1 MHSSERPSIHLIQY
15 CEMFIVNLKTLF
27 KTIVRVPIQRRR
39 RDPFSAFRPGWEPT
53 IEEMSRDELVAYA
66 RRVDVELARLT
77 AQHAKPLAR
86 AFKIANVSA
95 YRRELG
101 VTTAFDGYG
110 FETGGYDKAFHV
122 VFEIAEQ
129 ASRRARA
136 DRLVER
142 QLARQYPE
150 AAASLVALR
159 RYVLRDALDWP
170 HAARLDYERNVLAD
184 TLEMTPHRLRH
195 ERMEYWASLLDVLP
209 NHEFDIAAR
218 APAYDVDDGTTAF
231 EEGRAIG
238 RKAEGGSER
247 DNRYAPGTFLH
258 AKWIDGYR
266 TGKRQLIVERR
277 GAEPSSDGV
286 GDICRASP
294 AND

>member
-1 MHSSERPSIHLIQY
+1 
-15 CEMFIVNLKTLF
+15 MFIVNLKTLF
-27 KTIVRVPIQRRR
+27 RTLVRVPIQRRR
-39 RDPFSAFRPGWEPT
+39 RGQVSAFRPGWEPT
-53 IEEMSRDELVAYA
+53 IEEMSRDELASYA

-95 YRRELG
+95 YHRELG

-142 QLARQYPE
+142 QLARRYPE
-150 AAASLVALR
+150 AAAALVALR

-170 HAARLDYERNVLAD
+170 YAARLDYERNVLAD
-184 TLEMTPHRLRH
+184 TLELTPHHLRH

-209 NHEFDIAAR
+209 NNEFDVAAK
-218 APAYDVDDGTTAF
+218 APTYDVDDGATAF
-231 EEGRAIG
+231 EEGRAAG
-238 RKAEGGSER
+238 RKGDFASER

-258 AKWIDGYR
+258 AKWLDGYR
-266 TGKRQLIVERR
+266 FGTRQVVAERR
-277 GAEPSSDGV
+277 RSSVRAGGV
-286 GDICRASP
+286 SDISRESS

>member
-1 MHSSERPSIHLIQY
+1 
-15 CEMFIVNLKTLF
+15 MFVVNLKTLF
-27 KTIVRVPIQRRR
+27 RTLARVPIHRRQR
-39 RDPFSAFRPGWEPT
+39 DLFSVFRPGWQPT

-110 FETGGYDKAFHV
+110 IETGGYDKAFHV

-184 TLEMTPHRLRH
+184 TLELTPHHLRH

-209 NHEFDIAAR
+209 NHEFDIAER
-218 APAYDVDDGTTAF
+218 ASTYDVADGATAF
-231 EEGRAIG
+231 EEGGAVG
-238 RKAEGGSER
+238 RRGDLASER
-247 DNRYAPGTFLH
+247 DNRYPIGTFLQ

-266 TGKRQLIVERR
+266 TGKRQVVVERR
-277 GAEPSSDGV
+277 GAGASSDGK
-286 GDICRASP
+286 GDICRKSP
-294 AND
+294 GE